1 MDDAGTDHF
10 DDVVFEKHYRA
21 TRDLKIE
28 LRMPRRE
35 HNDGGHLVPA
45 TANVGGY
52 SVNVGS
58 DGHRGDD
65 FNQAAGHVLEV
76 PEGHVVRLSETEAA
90 EYLDAGDLVP
100 AP

>member
-1 MDDAGTDHF
+1 MENNETF
-10 DDVVFEKHYRA
+10 DDRVFEKHYRA

-28 LRMPRRE
+28 LKAPRRE
-35 HNDGGHLVPA
+35 HIDGGHLQPL
-45 TANVGGY
+45 TASIGGI

-65 FNQAAGHVLEV
+65 FNQPAGHVLEV

-90 EYLDAGDLVP
+90 EYLDSGDLVP